1 MPEKP
6 EELFRLFLYQGNLP
20 ESTQNLKDLEVIN
33 NNGQPM
39 KSSLDR
45 INPTNKLWH
54 GSCVINFYNQ
64 DVKYILKEMCIT
76 HFLIVFFA
84 RTVPNQISRIYVVY
98 LKFSWDDIIIMGE
111 FGELLS

>member
-1 MPEKP
+1 MPQKP
-6 EELFRLFLYQGNLP
+6 EEFFRLFLYQGNLP
-20 ESTQNLKDLEVIN
+20 ESTQNLKNLEVIN

-64 DVKYILKEMCIT
+64 DVKYILKEMCIHT
-76 HFLIVFFA
+76 FLNCIFCKNRA
-84 RTVPNQISRIYVVY
+84 KSN
-98 LKFSWDDIIIMGE
+98 LKDLCGLSEIFMG
-111 FGELLS
+111 